1 MKHEKAESVA
11 RKLAETTEAM
21 RRCRID
27 APEYSVLYWEKRRLK
42 DAMRR
47 IELGGAKARQGEET
61 AGNPSGPSGH
71 HSGACR
77 PVLTGNSPPDCFPGA
92 RTPFRGGFWGTRGG
106 RRLKR
111 EEGGAK
117 HDEDGAGQGG
127 PEGVPA
133 GGVPG

>member
-1 MKHEKAESVA
+1 MGRETAESVA

-27 APEYSVLYWEKRRLK
+27 APEYSALYWEKRRLK

-47 IELGGAKARQGEET
+47 VELGGAKARQGEET

-77 PVLTGNSPPDCFPGA
+77 PVLTGNSPPDCFPGV
-92 RTPFRGGFWGTRGG
+92 RTPFRGGNGVGWMRCLMLYDIESCCFH
-106 RRLKR
+106 RRMTKR
-111 EEGGAK
+111 R
-117 HDEDGAGQGG
+117 
-127 PEGVPA
+127 P
-133 GGVPG
+133 